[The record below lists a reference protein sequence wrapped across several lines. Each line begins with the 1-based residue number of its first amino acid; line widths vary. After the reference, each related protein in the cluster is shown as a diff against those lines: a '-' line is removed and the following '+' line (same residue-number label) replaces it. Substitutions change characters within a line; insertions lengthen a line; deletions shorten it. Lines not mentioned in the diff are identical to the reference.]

1 MPEVTTTRQV
11 ILEITPFSRQKT
23 TNEENFFI
31 MTPKKSTV
39 FVAHYAIASIEQ
51 VSFVAK
57 AAEGE
62 DKDKYFTLTLL
73 DGRQFY
79 INAADVTLLTG

>member
-1 MPEVTTTRQV
+1 MAAVTTTRQV

-23 TNEENFFI
+23 TNDENFFI

-62 DKDKYFTLTLL
+62 DRYFTLTLL

-79 INAADVTLLTG
+79 INAAAVTLLID